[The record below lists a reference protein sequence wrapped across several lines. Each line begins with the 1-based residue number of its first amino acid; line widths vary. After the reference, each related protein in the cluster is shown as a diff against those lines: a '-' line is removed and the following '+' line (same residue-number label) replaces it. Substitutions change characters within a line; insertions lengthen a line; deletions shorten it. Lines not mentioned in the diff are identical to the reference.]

1 MGCERATAAS
11 ERLAAVDD
19 QEIASGGSTGRSAS
33 APEWAMIRAAPE
45 IWMKKGI
52 VTNAKPDA
60 SEMTGTIGAAD
71 LPPVWLDFVLCMAWL
86 PLWTFPGLVQA
97 SDELPFTQF
106 FSYTLL
112 MVLVICAPPPLAAL
126 SDRPL

>member
-1 MGCERATAAS
+1 MAAS

-60 SEMTGTIGAAD
+60 SERVVEREREARASTRSSERGPSRALQKHPRPSSGLRRATRSAA
-71 LPPVWLDFVLCMAWL
+71 VRTA
-86 PLWTFPGLVQA
+86 
-97 SDELPFTQF
+97 
-106 FSYTLL
+106 
-112 MVLVICAPPPLAAL
+112 CARLQRTNDGSPQRDVGRALAQHAQ
-126 SDRPL
+126 